1 MAQVTL
7 LLENALIKHD
17 YEGEINACIKY
28 SNGFLRL
35 FDLNMI
41 SRTLGIQK
49 YAMTQSLVFIL

>member
-17 YEGEINACIKY
+17 YEGEINAYIKY
-28 SNGFLRL
+28 SNGSPRL